1 MPAVQDCQSAVMQ
14 GRAVHSGDL
23 ELRRDANSMDITINA
38 GEQSAV
44 TLLQGHKPKQTANL
58 PEAGPCTC
66 T

>member
-1 MPAVQDCQSAVMQ
+1 MPVPDCHRAVMQ
-14 GRAVHSGDL
+14 DRAFHSGDP
-23 ELRRDANSMDITINA
+23 ELRRDANSMDITSNA